1 MPSELKIRP
10 AARIIKSIGEDLIKD
25 PYTAVIELVKNAYDA
40 DSDRVNIIIEI
51 CKDNVYGLNEEFL
64 KFTIEDFGQDMS
76 FDIIEDAWMVPA
88 TAYKKDRQ
96 FSTIKHRTLQGKKGI
111 GRYASAILGDFLK
124 ITTTDLQG
132 YTTIIEIDWAEFERK
147 KYLEDVSIPI
157 QHNKSNLKH
166 GTKIEIY
173 SKIIV
178 KYDDS
183 ISKKIESIQW
193 SKKQEEAL
201 LRELRNLLSPIYK
214 DKKEDDFKISLTYK
228 GLEKFGISDK
238 SVEIEPFPLIKL
250 YDYRI
255 SGSINSKGEAKLIYK
270 NQNFEESNEEIALNM
285 LDILP
290 NISPNELCGNLTID
304 LRVFDLETESIQ
316 ELINRGFKDPITNDY
331 AGKAQARTT
340 IKDYSG
346 VGIYRDLFRIRPYG
360 DSEYDWL
367 FLNKKRVNNPTFHIS
382 TNQIVGFINIES
394 EEKSHLI
401 EKANREGLKE
411 NANYENLK
419 QIINVVLRE
428 LETRRYEFR
437 KNTKRG
443 RKPVDDIHNTI
454 KSLFS
459 FDEVSHKIGV
469 LLHKSEIN
477 PEIIEK
483 VEKILKDEKEDKDK
497 DLKKIEETLIMYEA
511 HAALGKLV
519 QYVIHEGRKPIQI
532 IGSKLNNLVK
542 IIDYFIKNPT
552 NVEIKDDIIAN
563 SNNSKLQL
571 DKLSKIFNI
580 LEPLMAKKGER
591 NKEINL
597 YRNIEKNLGFF
608 KEILKKNNI
617 RVQINCDNKDIVFN
631 CKEQDFFI
639 IYSNLIENSIYWFKH
654 STQNDKMISIS
665 LYKQENTICID
676 YKDNGIGIQD
686 KFLNSIFDPGF
697 STKPEGGTGI
707 GLTLV
712 GQAVKR
718 NNGDIECIKS
728 ACGVYFKLTFMLIE
742 P

>member
-1 MPSELKIRP
+1 M
-10 AARIIKSIGEDLIKD
+10 
-25 PYTAVIELVKNAYDA
+25 
-40 DSDRVNIIIEI
+40 
-51 CKDNVYGLNEEFL
+51 
-64 KFTIEDFGQDMS
+64 
-76 FDIIEDAWMVPA
+76 
-88 TAYKKDRQ
+88 
-96 FSTIKHRTLQGKKGI
+96 
-111 GRYASAILGDFLK
+111 
-124 ITTTDLQG
+124 
-132 YTTIIEIDWAEFERK
+132 
-147 KYLEDVSIPI
+147 
-157 QHNKSNLKH
+157 
-166 GTKIEIY
+166 
-173 SKIIV
+173 
-178 KYDDS
+178 
-183 ISKKIESIQW
+183 
-193 SKKQEEAL
+193 
-201 LRELRNLLSPIYK
+201 LSPIYK

-443 RKPVDDIHNTI
+443 RKPVDNIHNTI

-532 IGSKLNNLVK
+532 IGNKLSNLIK
-542 IIDYFIKNPT
+542 NIEYFIKNPID
-552 NVEIKDDIIAN
+552 NKIKNDITES
-563 SNNSKLQL
+563 SNNSISQL
-571 DKLSKIFNI
+571 ENLSKTFSI
-580 LEPLMAKKGER
+580 LEPLMAKRGER

-665 LYKQENTICID
+665 LYKQENTISID

>member
-1 MPSELKIRP
+1 MKE
-10 AARIIKSIGEDLIKD
+10 
-25 PYTAVIELVKNAYDA
+25 
-40 DSDRVNIIIEI
+40 
-51 CKDNVYGLNEEFL
+51 
-64 KFTIEDFGQDMS
+64 
-76 FDIIEDAWMVPA
+76 
-88 TAYKKDRQ
+88 
-96 FSTIKHRTLQGKKGI
+96 
-111 GRYASAILGDFLK
+111 
-124 ITTTDLQG
+124 
-132 YTTIIEIDWAEFERK
+132 K

-443 RKPVDDIHNTI
+443 RKPVDNIHNTI

-532 IGSKLNNLVK
+532 IGNKLSNLIK
-542 IIDYFIKNPT
+542 NIEYFIKNPID
-552 NVEIKDDIIAN
+552 NKIKNDITES
-563 SNNSKLQL
+563 SNNSISQL
-571 DKLSKIFNI
+571 ENLSKTFSI
-580 LEPLMAKKGER
+580 LEPLMAKRGER

-665 LYKQENTICID
+665 LYKQENTISID

>member
-64 KFTIEDFGQDMS
+64 KFTIEDFGQGMS

-173 SKIIV
+173 SKIDLQNNE
-178 KYDDS
+178 KD
-183 ISKKIESIQW
+183 SKKELKNW
-193 SKKQEEAL
+193 TKKQEEAL

-214 DKKEDDFKISLTYK
+214 DKQEDDFRIFLKYK
-228 GLEKFGISDK
+228 GLNEFGIEDK
-238 SVEIEPFPLIKL
+238 RAEIEPFPLIKL

-255 SGSINSKGEAKLIYK
+255 SGTVDSKGKANLFYE
-270 NQNFEESNEEIALNM
+270 NQNFKDSNEQVL

-290 NISPNELCGNLTID
+290 NIPQNELCGNMEID

-316 ELINRGFKDPITNDY
+316 ELINRGFKDPITNEY
-331 AGKAQARTT
+331 VGKAQARTA
-340 IKDYSG
+340 IRDYAG

-360 DSEYDWL
+360 DSDYDWL

-382 TNQIVGFINIES
+382 TNQIIGFINIES

-411 NANYENLK
+411 NINYENLK
-419 QIINVVLRE
+419 KIINAILKEVE
-428 LETRRYEFR
+428 IRRHQFR
-437 KNTKRG
+437 KNTGRG
-443 RKPVDDIHNTI
+443 RKAVDNIHDAI

-459 FDEVSHKIGV
+459 FDEVSHKISV
-469 LLHKSEIN
+469 LLHKSEIR
-477 PEIIEK
+477 PQIIEK
-483 VEKILKDEKEDKDK
+483 VEKILKDEEKNKDNE
-497 DLKKIEETLIMYEA
+497 LKKIEETLIMYQA

-519 QYVIHEGRKPIQI
+519 EYVIHEGRKSIQI
-532 IGSKLNNLVK
+532 IGNKLSNLIK
-542 IIDYFIKNPT
+542 NIEYFIKNPID
-552 NVEIKDDIIAN
+552 NKIKNDITES
-563 SNNSKLQL
+563 SNNSISQL
-571 DKLSKIFNI
+571 ENLSKTFSI
-580 LEPLMAKKGER
+580 LEPLMAKRGER

-617 RVQINCDNKDIVFN
+617 RMQINCDNKDIVFN

>member
-1 MPSELKIRP
+1 M
-10 AARIIKSIGEDLIKD
+10 
-25 PYTAVIELVKNAYDA
+25 
-40 DSDRVNIIIEI
+40 NIIIEI

-443 RKPVDDIHNTI
+443 RKPVDNIHNTI

-532 IGSKLNNLVK
+532 IGNKLSNLIK
-542 IIDYFIKNPT
+542 NIEYFIKNPID
-552 NVEIKDDIIAN
+552 NKIKNDITES
-563 SNNSKLQL
+563 SNNSISQL
-571 DKLSKIFNI
+571 ENLSKTFSI
-580 LEPLMAKKGER
+580 LEPLMAKRGER

-631 CKEQDFFI
+631 CNEQDFFI

-665 LYKQENTICID
+665 LYKQENTISID

>member
-1 MPSELKIRP
+1 M
-10 AARIIKSIGEDLIKD
+10 
-25 PYTAVIELVKNAYDA
+25 
-40 DSDRVNIIIEI
+40 NIIIEI

-443 RKPVDDIHNTI
+443 RKPVDNIHNTI

-532 IGSKLNNLVK
+532 IGNKLSNLIK
-542 IIDYFIKNPT
+542 NIEYFIKNPID
-552 NVEIKDDIIAN
+552 NKIKNDITES
-563 SNNSKLQL
+563 SNNSISQL
-571 DKLSKIFNI
+571 ENLSKTFSI
-580 LEPLMAKKGER
+580 LEPLMAKRGER

-665 LYKQENTICID
+665 LYKQENTISID

>member
-64 KFTIEDFGQDMS
+64 KFTIEDFGQGMS

-443 RKPVDDIHNTI
+443 RKPVDNIHNTI

-532 IGSKLNNLVK
+532 IGNKLSNLIK
-542 IIDYFIKNPT
+542 NIEYFIKNPID
-552 NVEIKDDIIAN
+552 NKIKNDITES
-563 SNNSKLQL
+563 SNNSISQL
-571 DKLSKIFNI
+571 ENLSKTFSI
-580 LEPLMAKKGER
+580 LEPLMAKRGER

-665 LYKQENTICID
+665 LYKQENTISID

>member
-1 MPSELKIRP
+1 MKE
-10 AARIIKSIGEDLIKD
+10 
-25 PYTAVIELVKNAYDA
+25 
-40 DSDRVNIIIEI
+40 
-51 CKDNVYGLNEEFL
+51 
-64 KFTIEDFGQDMS
+64 
-76 FDIIEDAWMVPA
+76 
-88 TAYKKDRQ
+88 
-96 FSTIKHRTLQGKKGI
+96 
-111 GRYASAILGDFLK
+111 
-124 ITTTDLQG
+124 
-132 YTTIIEIDWAEFERK
+132 K

-367 FLNKKRVNNPTFHIS
+367 FLNKKRVNNPTLHIS

-443 RKPVDDIHNTI
+443 RKPVDNIHNTI

-532 IGSKLNNLVK
+532 IGNKLSNLIK
-542 IIDYFIKNPT
+542 NIEYFIKNPID
-552 NVEIKDDIIAN
+552 NKIKNDITES
-563 SNNSKLQL
+563 SNNSISQL
-571 DKLSKIFNI
+571 ENLSKTFSI
-580 LEPLMAKKGER
+580 LEPLMAKRGER

>member
-443 RKPVDDIHNTI
+443 RKPVDNIHNTI

-532 IGSKLNNLVK
+532 IGNKLSNLIK
-542 IIDYFIKNPT
+542 NIEYFIKNPID
-552 NVEIKDDIIAN
+552 NKIKNDITES
-563 SNNSKLQL
+563 SNNSISQL
-571 DKLSKIFNI
+571 ENLSKTFSI
-580 LEPLMAKKGER
+580 LEPLMAKRGER

-665 LYKQENTICID
+665 LYKQENTISID